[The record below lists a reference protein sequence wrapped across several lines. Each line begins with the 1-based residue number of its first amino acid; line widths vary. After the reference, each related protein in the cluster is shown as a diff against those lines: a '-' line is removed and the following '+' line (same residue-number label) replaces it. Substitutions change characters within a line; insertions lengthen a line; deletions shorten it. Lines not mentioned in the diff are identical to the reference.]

1 MPANVDG
8 MVREGISAYRAGNK
22 EEARTLLLRAVEID
36 QYNEQAWLWL
46 SAVVETPEEQRT
58 CLENVLTINPNSE
71 RAKQGIDMLDQ
82 KFGSSPKVSP
92 TQAEDVMAG
101 SSFTPPPVAAPP
113 TRPPSDDELPSS
125 IEWGEAPVT
134 ASSSASSNYKVNE
147 PSDKEYDDWVSKLN
161 IGGNAPDIKPG
172 LLDDANRLMSIGDD
186 DDDDERFDVN
196 AVDDLFSSGPF
207 SQDLSTQQL
216 PKSDPIKAQSPL
228 RQSPVSP
235 TSSSSASSS
244 VVPAITNKSTN
255 KSPTKSAVDKTF
267 DLFKEEEKVRRGG
280 ALVEDEDFDN
290 AEIEKSDAEE
300 YFQFIPREIT
310 ATRLPGTSERYPIL
324 ALIGLLVMIVVN
336 IGAVI
341 FFISRMTAA

>member
-58 CLENVLTINPNSE
+58 CLENVMTINPNSE

-101 SSFTPPPVAAPP
+101 SSFTPPPVPAP
-113 TRPPSDDELPSS
+113 RPASDDELPNS
-125 IEWGEAPVT
+125 IEWEAPVT
-134 ASSSASSNYKVNE
+134 ASSSPSSNYKVNE

-172 LLDDANRLMSIGDD
+172 QLDGVNSLMSISDD
-186 DDDDERFDVN
+186 DEDDERFDVN

-216 PKSDPIKAQSPL
+216 PKAEPTKAQSPL
-228 RQSPVSP
+228 RQSPLSSPPNSP
-235 TSSSSASSS
+235 TSSSA
-244 VVPAITNKSTN
+244 VPPITSKQ
-255 KSPTKSAVDKTF
+255 PAKSAVDKTF
-267 DLFKEEEKVRRGG
+267 DLFNDEDKLTRGG
-280 ALVEDEDFDN
+280 ALVEDFDDADMEKLDADEFFQYIP
-290 AEIEKSDAEE
+290 AEI
-300 YFQFIPREIT
+300 R
-310 ATRLPGTSERYPIL
+310 ATRLPGTNERYPVL
-324 ALIGLLVMIVVN
+324 ALVGLLVMIVVN
-336 IGAVI
+336 IGAVV
-341 FFISRMTAA
+341 FFITQMTAA

>member
-1 MPANVDG
+1 MIMPANVDG

-22 EEARTLLLRAVEID
+22 EEARALLLRAVEID

-58 CLENVLTINPNSE
+58 CLENVLTINPNSD

-101 SSFTPPPVAAPP
+101 SSFTPPAVAAPA
-113 TRPPSDDELPSS
+113 THASSDDELPST

-172 LLDDANRLMSIGDD
+172 LLDDANRLMSITDD
-186 DDDDERFDVN
+186 EDDERFDPN
-196 AVDDLFSSGPF
+196 GIDDLFSSGPF

-216 PKSDPIKAQSPL
+216 PKAEPVKVQSPL
-228 RQSPVSP
+228 RQQSPLAPAKSSPASPPVVSP
-235 TSSSSASSS
+235 STSKSS
-244 VVPAITNKSTN
+244 K
-255 KSPTKSAVDKTF
+255 KSAVDKTF
-267 DLFKEEEKVRRGG
+267 DIFEEEDKIRRGG
-280 ALVEDEDFDN
+280 AFVEDYD
-290 AEIEKSDAEE
+290 DAEME
-300 YFQFIPREIT
+300 KLDADEFFQYIPAEIT
-310 ATRLPGTSERYPIL
+310 ATRLPGTNERYPVL
-324 ALIGLLVMIVVN
+324 ALVGLLVMILINV
-336 IGAVI
+336 GAVI
-341 FFISRMTAA
+341 FFIQKMTGA

>member
-58 CLENVLTINPNSE
+58 CLENVLTINPNSD

-101 SSFTPPPVAAPP
+101 TSFTPPPVAAPP
-113 TRPPSDDELPSS
+113 ARPATDDELPSS

-172 LLDDANRLMSIGDD
+172 LLDDANRLMSITDD
-186 DDDDERFDVN
+186 DDDDERFDVS

-216 PKSDPIKAQSPL
+216 PTAEPVKPQSPL
-228 RQSPVSP
+228 RQQSPLSPQPKSQTSSPVAPVTPSK
-235 TSSSSASSS
+235 SATKQS
-244 VVPAITNKSTN
+244 A
-255 KSPTKSAVDKTF
+255 KSAVDKTF
-267 DLFKEEEKVRRGG
+267 DLFKEEDTVRRGG
-280 ALVEDEDFDN
+280 ALVEDFDD
-290 AEIEKSDAEE
+290 AEMQKSDAEE

-310 ATRLPGTSERYPIL
+310 ATRLPGTSERYPVL
-324 ALIGLLVMIVVN
+324 ALVGLLVMIVVN
-336 IGAVI
+336 IGAVV
-341 FFISRMTAA
+341 FFIHQMTAV

>member
-8 MVREGISAYRAGNK
+8 MVREGISAFRAGNK

-58 CLENVLTINPNSE
+58 CLENVITINPNSE

-82 KFGSSPKVSP
+82 RFGSSPKVSP

-101 SSFTPPPVAAPP
+101 TSFTPPPLPIPHPA
-113 TRPPSDDELPSS
+113 SDDELPSS
-125 IEWGEAPVT
+125 IEWEAPAT

-161 IGGNAPDIKPG
+161 IGGMPAPMNPN
-172 LLDDANRLMSIGDD
+172 LLDEASRFISTGDD
-186 DDDDERFDVN
+186 EDDERFDPN

-207 SQDLSTQQL
+207 SADLSTQTL
-216 PKSDPIKAQSPL
+216 TKPEPIKPQSPL
-228 RQSPVSP
+228 RQSPP
-235 TSSSSASSS
+235 
-244 VVPAITNKSTN
+244 PEKPSTN
-255 KSPTKSAVDKTF
+255 VSVPVPSMVSRPAKSAVDKTF
-267 DLFKEEEKVRRGG
+267 DVLKDDQDFMDSA
-280 ALVEDEDFDN
+280 ALVEDFDD
-290 AEIEKSDAEE
+290 AVMEKLEADEF
-300 YFQFIPREIT
+300 FQYIPREIT
-310 ATRLPGTSERYPIL
+310 ATRLPGTRERYPVAAL
-324 ALIGLLVMIVVN
+324 AGFVVLLLAN

-341 FFISRMTAA
+341 FFVSQMTAN

>member
-58 CLENVLTINPNSE
+58 CLENVLTINPNSD

-82 KFGSSPKVSP
+82 KFGSNPKVSP

-101 SSFTPPPVAAPP
+101 TSFTPPPVAAPP
-113 TRPPSDDELPSS
+113 ARPSSDDELPSS
-125 IEWGEAPVT
+125 IEWGEPAT

-147 PSDKEYDDWVSKLN
+147 PSEKEYDDWVSKLN

-172 LLDDANRLMSIGDD
+172 LLDDVNNLMSITDD
-186 DDDDERFDVN
+186 DEDDERFDVN

-216 PKSDPIKAQSPL
+216 PKAEPTKPQSPL
-228 RQSPVSP
+228 RQSPLSP
-235 TSSSSASSS
+235 QATNQSS
-244 VVPAITNKSTN
+244 VPAAPLPSSKAAPKQTA
-255 KSPTKSAVDKTF
+255 KSAVDKTF
-267 DLFKEEEKVRRGG
+267 DLFKEEEMVRRGG
-280 ALVEDEDFDN
+280 ALVDESDFDN

-310 ATRLPGTSERYPIL
+310 GTRLPGTSERYPVL
-324 ALIGLLVMIVVN
+324 ALVGLLVMILVN
-336 IGAVI
+336 IGAVV
-341 FFISRMTAA
+341 FFIQRMTGA